1 MIYPSV
7 GALIRDQNTISLGSQ
22 ATVQEA
28 AEKMA
33 EYRIGAIP
41 VIDSGELKGL
51 FTERDLLNRV
61 VAKGL
66 QPRDARLA
74 DVMTKSPITIAS
86 DASLVE
92 GFATMFKHRFRHL
105 PVLEQGRVVGML
117 SCRDIPANYQIMW
130 ENWTAAQ
137 NELKA
142 ASG

>member
-1 MIYPSV
+1 MIYRNV
-7 GALIRDQNTISLGSQ
+7 GALIREQTVIALKSH

-33 EYRIGAIP
+33 EHCIGAIP

-66 QPRDARLA
+66 QPRDTLLD
-74 DVMTKSPITIAS
+74 DVMTKDPITIAS
-86 DASLVE
+86 EASLVDSFSE
-92 GFATMFKHRFRHL
+92 MFVHKFRHL
-105 PVLEQGRVVGML
+105 PVLEQGRVVGVL

-130 ENWTAAQ
+130 ENWLSAQ
-137 NELKA
+137 NELKV